1 MVVYNKN
8 FIFVKQLKITYMKT
22 INQLK
27 LNVPSIFATSASPKM
42 SDKYVFVPTI
52 DILENFE
59 REGWEIASA
68 KQTGLGLHGV
78 HEIRLRN
85 GELPKVGDTL
95 VEAIIRN
102 SHNGMT
108 TLGVSAGLHRLVCSN
123 GLTVPTALADSFN
136 VRHQRFDLDDV
147 KRLTESFAGKLP
159 KIERSV
165 NRMMRHEMTIDEK
178 IDFVRKSAEIR
189 FSKEKVLNDLEI
201 VGLLTPNRVEDEGDD
216 MWKVFNVVQEKFVR
230 GGMNYLSSKGQR
242 TKLKG
247 LQNIIAVN
255 RVNTKLWELAE
266 SII

>member
-1 MVVYNKN
+1 LVVYNKN

-22 INQLK
+22 LNQLK

-189 FSKEKVLNDLEI
+189 FSKEKILNDLEI